1 MDWSKNFP
9 LHFAPKNGEVVEGA
23 VTKDSGKK
31 VEFAD
36 IGCGYGGLLV
46 ALSTVFPDTLML
58 GKLLLS
64 ALFFLAD
71 AVMDN
76 AHLAWRQDA

>member
-9 LHFAPKNGEVVEGA
+9 QHFAPKDGEAAVEGA

-58 GKLLLS
+58 GKRKMRIGLL
-64 ALFFLAD
+64 
-71 AVMDN
+71 
-76 AHLAWRQDA
+76 

>member
-9 LHFAPKNGEVVEGA
+9 THFAPKDGDTSLEGA
-23 VTKDSGKK
+23 VTVDSGKK

-58 GKLLLS
+58 GKPDLQPLQ
-64 ALFFLAD
+64 LFFRACS
-71 AVMDN
+71 
-76 AHLAWRQDA
+76 